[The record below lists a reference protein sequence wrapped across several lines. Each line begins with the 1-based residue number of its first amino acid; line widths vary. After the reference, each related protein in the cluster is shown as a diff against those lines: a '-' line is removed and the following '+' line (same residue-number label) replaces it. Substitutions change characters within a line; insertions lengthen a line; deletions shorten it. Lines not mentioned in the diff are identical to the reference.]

1 LQLAT
6 FRNRIFFG
14 RIPGMTASDSSMQLE
29 VMIDAIYEAALEP
42 GAWGDVMRHMRT
54 LFDTTAETFYVL
66 DPLNSRVHE
75 VHLAGV
81 ASRWVECFNEAY
93 FSGDNPWMQLSENLH
108 RPGIV
113 RTNERLAHIT
123 RDAEV
128 LYRSQYYND
137 WMRPQDFRYSL
148 GNTLLREPGLI
159 ANVTLFRPGG
169 MRTYS
174 AQDVKIFERLSR
186 HMTRALRVGVQMGRQ
201 GGEQV
206 LHILERM
213 NQAALVLDP
222 RGAILF
228 ANSAAER
235 LLRERDGLASR
246 HGSLAAACAQEQP
259 ALAAWLASA
268 TALHEVKGTEHSP
281 TLILQRAPTKA
292 SRPPLTLSILPLASG
307 KAGYHFGQRTLL
319 LLVSERTMLQPARH
333 ELLRA
338 HFGFTAAEARLAR
351 TLASGHTLRAA
362 AARSNISYGTAR
374 SYLKILFQKTATH
387 RQSELVR
394 CLLGVADFSDAT
406 RR

>member
-1 LQLAT
+1 
-6 FRNRIFFG
+6 
-14 RIPGMTASDSSMQLE
+14 MTASQSSKQLE
-29 VMIDAIYEAALEP
+29 GMTDAIYEAALEP
-42 GAWGDVMRHMRT
+42 GAWGEVMRHMRT
-54 LFDTTAETFYVL
+54 FFDTTAETFYVL
-66 DPLNSRVHE
+66 DPSNSRVHE

-81 ASRWVECFNEAY
+81 TSRWVECFNEAY

-113 RTNERLAHIT
+113 RTNERLAHLT

-159 ANVTLFRPGG
+159 ANVTLFRPAG

-174 AQDVKIFERLSR
+174 AQDVDTFERLSR
-186 HMTRALRVGVQMGRQ
+186 HMTRALRVSIQMGRH

-222 RGAILF
+222 GGAILF
-228 ANSAAER
+228 ANSAAEG
-235 LLRERDGLASR
+235 LLREHDGLASR
-246 HGSLAAACAQEQP
+246 QGFLVAGCAHEQP
-259 ALAAWLASA
+259 VLAAWLAGA
-268 TALHEVKGTEHSP
+268 AAPHETNGAEHPS
-281 TLILQRAPTKA
+281 TVILQRAPNKG
-292 SRPPLTLSILPLASG
+292 SRPPLTLSMLPLTSG
-307 KAGYHFGQRTLL
+307 RAGYRFGQRAML
-319 LLVSERTMLQPARH
+319 LLVSERTLLQPAQQ

-387 RQSELVR
+387 RQTELVR
-394 CLLGVADFSDAT
+394 CLLGVTDFSDAT